1 MNTSAIST
9 LVSIIIPVYKVREYI
24 EECIE
29 SVLRQSYQHI
39 EIILVD
45 DVGNDGSIELAEN
58 LLKQS
63 DRKWCILKHE
73 NNRGLSAARN
83 TGIKQATG
91 EYIYFLDSDDYI
103 DRTCIEK
110 LTTAA
115 LQHHAQLVFG
125 GYAYYYGNN
134 ITQKSPWIYA
144 KTEKPEKSPL
154 QLYLEQK
161 LYAMACN
168 VLINKKFYSS
178 TGIIFQEGLLHEDA
192 PWSFSL
198 ILRAKEVAWTEGISY
213 YYRMRQGS
221 ITNAAK
227 FNKKRIASLYYN
239 LENCTKESHIHDIW
253 DNKDFKIWYAREIV
267 HFCVCA
273 VCKSLLSQNE
283 KRDILDRVFKE
294 LRLPEEELQSIKKF
308 RFAKMF
314 SFILPGYRWVWL
326 IHWYNK
332 LRAKLK

>member
-1 MNTSAIST
+1 MNTSTIRT

-45 DVGNDGSIELAEN
+45 DVGNDGSIELAEEKLRN
-58 LLKQS
+58 TNSRWL
-63 DRKWCILKHE
+63 ILKHAT
-73 NNRGLSAARN
+73 NRGPSAARN
-83 TGIKQATG
+83 TGIAAATG
-91 EYIYFLDSDDYI
+91 EYLYFLDADDYI
-103 DRTCIEK
+103 DRFSIEK
-110 LTTAA
+110 LVTAIIEA
-115 LQHHAQLVFG
+115 NAQMAYGGFAYLYQNQLVQSNWW
-125 GYAYYYGNN
+125 YPKNEVP
-134 ITQKSPWIYA
+134 TDSPFR
-144 KTEKPEKSPL
+144 
-154 QLYLEQK
+154 LYLK
-161 LYAMACN
+161 RTISAMACN
-168 VLINKKFYSS
+168 ILIRKKFYHETRVKFS
-178 TGIIFQEGLLHEDA
+178 EGLFYEDTI
-192 PWSFSL
+192 WTFLMSL
-198 ILRAKEVAWTEGISY
+198 RTNRIVLTEGISY
-213 YYRMRQGS
+213 YYRRNRLGS
-221 ITNAAK
+221 TTNAAQ
-227 FNKKRIASLYYN
+227 FNHKHIESLYH
-239 LENCTKESHIHDIW
+239 LLDNCTKESYIHNIW